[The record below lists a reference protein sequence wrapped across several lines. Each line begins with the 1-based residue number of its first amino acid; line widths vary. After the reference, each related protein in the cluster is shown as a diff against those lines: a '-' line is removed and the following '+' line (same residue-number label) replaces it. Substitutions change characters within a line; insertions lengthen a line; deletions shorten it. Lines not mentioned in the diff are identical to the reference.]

1 MRRSP
6 RVMLAWFAALVV
18 ALTTA
23 RIVGGDLATLHRRA
37 ESLGPKRAVIVAT
50 RDLALGQT
58 ITAADV
64 RRGTRYASEVPREA
78 VTSTA
83 GAVGRVVIVP
93 VLRDAIL
100 FAQHVAPADRTGLD
114 AVIPLGNRA
123 VHVAPH
129 DGFRPPRGSIVDVLA
144 AFDPT
149 VVAVDGPAD
158 AAVVV
163 ASAAR
168 VLAVDDA
175 ATTTEG
181 NGATAGVVLL
191 VTETEARTLAFA
203 AATGELTLAL
213 TPPESACC
221 PEPDP

>member
-1 MRRSP
+1 
-6 RVMLAWFAALVV
+6 
-18 ALTTA
+18 
-23 RIVGGDLATLHRRA
+23 
-37 ESLGPKRAVIVAT
+37 
-50 RDLALGQT
+50 
-58 ITAADV
+58 
-64 RRGTRYASEVPREA
+64 VPREA
-78 VTSTA
+78 ITSAA

-93 VLRDAIL
+93 VLRNAIL
-100 FAQHVAPADRTGLD
+100 FAHHVAPADRTGLD
-114 AVIPLGNRA
+114 AIVPLGERA
-123 VHVAPH
+123 VHVTPH

-175 ATTTEG
+175 VEG
-181 NGATAGVVLL
+181 DGSNAGVIVL

>member
-37 ESLGPKRAVIVAT
+37 ASLGPRRAVVVAT
-50 RDLALGQT
+50 RDLAVGQI
-58 ITAADV
+58 ITPADV
-64 RRGTRYASEVPREA
+64 RRRSRYASEVPREA
-78 VTSTA
+78 VTSA
-83 GAVGRVVIVP
+83 AAAVGRVVIVP
-93 VLRDAIL
+93 VLRNAVL
-100 FAQHVAPADRTGLD
+100 FAHHVAPADRTGLD
-114 AVIPLGNRA
+114 AVIPLGERA
-123 VHVAPH
+123 VHVTPH

-163 ASAAR
+163 AGAAR

-175 ATTTEG
+175 AEG
-181 NGATAGVVLL
+181 DASNAGVVLL

>member
-37 ESLGPKRAVIVAT
+37 ESLGPQRAVIVAT
-50 RDLALGQT
+50 RDLAVGQI

-64 RRGTRYASEVPREA
+64 RRGTRYASEVPKEA
-78 VTSTA
+78 VTSAA

-93 VLRDAIL
+93 VLRNAIL

-114 AVIPLGNRA
+114 AVIPLGERA
-123 VHVAPH
+123 VHVTPH

-163 ASAAR
+163 AGAAR
-168 VLAVDDA
+168 VLAVDEA
-175 ATTTEG
+175 AEG
-181 NGATAGVVLL
+181 DGSNAGVILL
-191 VTETEARTLAFA
+191 VSETEARTLAFA